1 MLIEGMETGVLVPTD
16 DDVMLS
22 RAIRTVLGDENLSQR
37 IARKGYE
44 AYRAKFTEEEV
55 VKQYLSF
62 FEDITG

>member
-1 MLIEGMETGVLVPTD
+1 VLVPTD
-16 DDVMLS
+16 DDVMLA

-44 AYRAKFTEEEV
+44 AYRANFTEEQV